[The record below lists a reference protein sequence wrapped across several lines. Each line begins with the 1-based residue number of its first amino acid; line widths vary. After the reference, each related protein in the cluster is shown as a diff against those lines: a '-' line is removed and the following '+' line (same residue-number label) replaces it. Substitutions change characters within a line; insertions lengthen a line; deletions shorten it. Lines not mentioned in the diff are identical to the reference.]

1 MQYDERAGD
10 QTLVFRAQPE
20 SEMIASATRFYQQMN
35 QRRSVRDFS
44 DRSVPL
50 AVIEQAMLAAG
61 TAPSGANKQPW
72 HFALT
77 MDPEVKAT
85 LRGAAEQEEQEF
97 YQRRASQEWL
107 DALAPL
113 GTDANKPFLETAPA
127 LIGVFM
133 QKTAVSDDGKHSKN
147 YYPME
152 SVGIACGLL
161 IAALHL
167 SGLATLTHTP
177 SPMGFMNSIF
187 GRPKNEK
194 PYLLLVVGY
203 PAENCRLPNISRK
216 SLDAIYSI
224 VGKP

>member
-1 MQYDERAGD
+1 MQHD
-10 QTLVFRAQPE
+10 QHDSHQPLVFQEQPE
-20 SEMIASATRFYQQMN
+20 DEMIASATHFYQQMKR
-35 QRRSVRDFS
+35 RRSVRDFS
-44 DRSVPL
+44 DRPVSL
-50 AVIEQAMLAAG
+50 AVIEQAVLAAG

-77 MDPEVKAT
+77 TDAEVKTT
-85 LRGAAEQEEQEF
+85 LRRAAELQEQRF

-113 GTDANKPFLETAPA
+113 GTNAHKPFLEKAPA

-133 QKTAVSDDGKHSKN
+133 QKTAVSDDGTRSKN

-187 GRPKNEK
+187 KRPKNEK

-216 SLDAIYSI
+216 SLDAIHSI